1 MPLAPFFRTSFT
13 YLAVLASSFFILPLH
28 AALVDIKEQGEI
40 VYALYSAPN
49 KIVRYDMT
57 KEKFLSEISLTSTPS
72 AIEIDESHIYIS
84 LNKEIRQMNLSGGS
98 STFIRNA
105 GAKVVG
111 LTGVEDY
118 LFAADESGDV
128 LSIDKT
134 DLSFIE
140 SFDADDNV
148 LFLLGSDLSGAYFYR
163 TTGVSP
169 SDIHKVTINSDGTT
183 ALDVDSPYHGKYP
196 TAETLFLNGSENKI
210 YDDQGIVYF
219 TSNLEYAGSLSG
231 ELQAMTFKDDN
242 PIILRDGQLVLFDQN
257 LIEQGRISNIQAAE
271 FIAEYSDSVFT
282 FMDSGSSSLN
292 VTKHDISG
300 FELPDPGDQLDPEE
314 HPFTPEIYEQNG
326 GQVLYLFD
334 LETLNIFRWDMLEEE
349 YLTSLVLNTI
359 PERLSFSES
368 HERLY
373 IGYDSGKITYFD
385 VSAED
390 PQEQHIN
397 SLAYGVLGLLSFDDY
412 LFAVEDSGSTS
423 PQYLFNAAGSLVS
436 QSDNRPHSKTNLWN
450 SKQDRL
456 FYLSDGLSPGDIEW
470 TDINVITGTFGAD
483 DDSQYH
489 GDPMVARAP
498 LIMIDNNQFL
508 LNGAGQVLDP
518 TSELEIVNNLANE
531 ISDAVWGDGRLVTIK
546 DDDFSLQVWKNNYKL
561 LAERTINSS
570 IPVRIFVYGD
580 ELTVVSD
587 PDGELVFTRL
597 KINGDQ
603 DGDGTEDLLDNCP
616 FDANTDQLDTD
627 SDSSGDVC
635 DEDDDNDF
643 IPDDVESEYGLN
655 PLDASDADRDLDND
669 GYSNLAEYRTGSDLG
684 DESSVPP
691 LLWGFEENFNDE
703 DMGLFYTQG
712 GQIWRLTDEGRN
724 GTYGIMSSQSLG
736 EDQTSSVYLTGNF
749 ISGFMMFRYS
759 AEKNYPEYDLT
770 VLIDDENIG
779 YVSWKS
785 SDDWEW
791 YTFEVEAGLHT
802 IEFRVT
808 PVESL
813 SEGSSR
819 YYLDDL
825 VFGQDYDDDEIIGT
839 ADNCP
844 GTYNPEQ
851 EDDDGDG
858 VGNLCE
864 GENSDPDHDGVP
876 ASYDNCQ
883 DLYNPSQTNLDFDLY
898 GDACDEDKDGD
909 RVPDD
914 LEAQYNFLDP
924 DDPTDG
930 AADLDNDG
938 MTNAQEILA
947 GTDPESFTER
957 LTVDLLD
964 YFPLGK
970 IDYMT
975 VDGSTLT
982 IDPTAD
988 KHEYILRNSTN
999 FDYVIYKATTDGI
1012 KLVETYIADNYS
1024 GTYLT
1029 YYIDG
1034 YMEIPK
1040 SMGLN
1045 KTNTYDYSVRAS
1057 NSSETA
1063 EATELLTFS
1072 EYGTTEWNNETYEYV
1087 TLVFD
1092 GFVQTHLKGVGVVY
1106 YGYVGEVE
1114 PVIESVTIERL
1125 DDTDVTSGSSGGGG
1139 GSINPF
1145 YILLL
1150 ALLSVLKQSAQRKRF
1165 Y

>member
-1 MPLAPFFRTSFT
+1 MPLAPIFRNSLTFLS
-13 YLAVLASSFFILPLH
+13 ALASSFFIFPLH
-28 AALVDIKEQGEI
+28 AALVDIKEQDEI

-49 KIVRYDMT
+49 KIVRYDLT
-57 KEKFLSEISLTSTPS
+57 QERFLSEISLTSTPS
-72 AIEIDESHIYIS
+72 AIEVDDSHIYIG
-84 LNKEIRQMNLSGGS
+84 LNREIRQMSLSGGS
-98 STFIRNA
+98 STLVRDA
-105 GAKVVG
+105 GTKVVG
-111 LTGVEDY
+111 LTDVGDY
-118 LFAADESGDV
+118 LFAAGENKDV

-134 DLSFIE
+134 DLTFVETFE
-140 SFDADDNV
+140 SHYSGSSYI
-148 LFLLGSDLSGAYFYR
+148 GSDESGAYFYR

-169 SDIHKVTINSDGTT
+169 SDIHKVTINTDGTT
-183 ALDVDSPYHGKYP
+183 TLDDDSPYHGDYP
-196 TAETLFLNGSENKI
+196 SAETLFLNGSENKI

-219 TSNLEYAGSLSG
+219 TSNLEYAGSLFG

-242 PIILRDGQLVLFDQN
+242 PIILRDGQLILFDQN

-271 FIAEYSDSVFT
+271 FIAEHSDSVFT
-282 FMDSGSSSLN
+282 FMESGSSSLN

-300 FELPDPGDQLDPEE
+300 FELPEPGDPVDPEE

-359 PERLSFSES
+359 PERLSYSES

-373 IGYDSGKITYFD
+373 VGYDSGKITYFD
-385 VSAED
+385 VSAEN
-390 PQEQHIN
+390 PQEQQIN
-397 SLAYGVLGLLSFDDY
+397 SLAYGVHGLLAFDDY
-412 LFAVEDSGSTS
+412 LFAVESSGSSS
-423 PQYLFNAAGSLVS
+423 PQYLFDAAGNLVS
-436 QSDNRPHSKTNLWN
+436 QSDDRPHSKTNLWN
-450 SKQDRL
+450 PAQSRL
-456 FYLSDGLSPGDIEW
+456 FYFRDGLSPGDIEW
-470 TDINVITGTFGAD
+470 TDINVSTGTFGAD
-483 DDSQYH
+483 GDSQYH
-489 GDPMVARAP
+489 GDPMEARAP

-518 TSELEIVNNLANE
+518 TSELEIVNNLAND
-531 ISDAVWGDGRLVTIK
+531 ITDAVWGDGRLVTIK
-546 DDDFSLQVWKNNYKL
+546 DDDISLQVWKNNYEL

-570 IPVRIFVYGD
+570 IPVRTFVYGD

-587 PDGELVFTRL
+587 PEGELVFTRL
-597 KINGDQ
+597 KLNGDQ
-603 DGDGTEDLLDNCP
+603 DGDATEDLIDNCP

-627 SDSSGDVC
+627 SDSNGDVC
-635 DEDDDNDF
+635 DDDDDNDF

-655 PLDASDADRDLDND
+655 PLDASDAGGDLDND
-669 GYSNLAEYRTGSDLG
+669 GYSNLAEYRTGSDLS

-703 DMGLFYTQG
+703 DMGLLYSQG
-712 GQIWRLTDEGRN
+712 GQIWRLTDQGRN

-749 ISGFMMFRYS
+749 ISGYMMFRYS

-779 YVSWKS
+779 YVSWRS

-791 YTFEVEAGLHT
+791 YTFEVEAGLQT

-808 PVESL
+808 PVESY

-858 VGNLCE
+858 IGNLCE
-864 GENSDPDHDGVP
+864 GENSDPDQDAVP

-914 LEAQYNFLDP
+914 IEAQYDFLDA

-957 LTVDLLD
+957 LTVDLLE

-970 IDYMT
+970 IDYLA

-982 IDPTAD
+982 IDPTAN
-988 KHEYILRNSTN
+988 KNEYILRNSTN
-999 FDYVIYKATTDGI
+999 FDYVIYKATADGI
-1012 KLVETYIADNYS
+1012 KLTETYVADNYS
-1024 GTYLT
+1024 GSYVTYQL
-1029 YYIDG
+1029 DG
-1034 YMEIPK
+1034 YIEVPK
-1040 SMGLN
+1040 RMGLN
-1045 KTNTYDYSVRAS
+1045 KTNTYNYSVS
-1057 NSSETA
+1057 VKGTSESTDA
-1063 EATELLTFS
+1063 VERLTFS
-1072 EYGTTEWNNETYEYV
+1072 EYGTTTWNGTDYEYV
-1087 TLVFD
+1087 TLVYD
-1092 GFVQTHLKGVGVVY
+1092 GYVQTHLKGVGVVY

-1139 GSINPF
+1139 GAVHPL
-1145 YILLL
+1145 YLLML
-1150 ALLSVLKQSAQRKRF
+1150 SLLVVMRQPRAYRRF
-1165 Y
+1165 